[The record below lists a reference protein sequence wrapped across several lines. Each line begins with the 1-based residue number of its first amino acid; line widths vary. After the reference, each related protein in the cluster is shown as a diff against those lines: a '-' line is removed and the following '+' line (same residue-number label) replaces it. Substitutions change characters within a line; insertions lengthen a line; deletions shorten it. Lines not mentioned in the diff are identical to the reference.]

1 MIDQIGQPPA
11 LAYDG
16 LRWWDLRPRDPATL
30 AALGWQPVTDTVR
43 PPDTDTTTADRSVA
57 LVGGIPTETW
67 TARLWTAAELS
78 TRARDQVA
86 ATLAADALSDEVK
99 IEKAIAKLAT
109 LLGAATVPGSI
120 RATIGPDTATAG
132 TTSLRALKA
141 QSNTAVVTAAS
152 IKALIGLT
160 IDALQLVIDETQ
172 ATRRIAR
179 QTLRLARL
187 QTGNYAS
194 ADVGTDI

>member
-1 MIDQIGQPPA
+1 VNIVF
-11 LAYDG
+11 
-16 LRWWDLRPRDPATL
+16 T
-30 AALGWQPVTDTVR
+30 
-43 PPDTDTTTADRSVA
+43 S
-57 LVGGIPTETW
+57 
-67 TARLWTAAELS
+67 TARTVTTYDEAGVVISTRPYTAAEN
-78 TRARDQVA
+78 AQ
-86 ATLAADALSDEVK
+86 ADADSAARAAQAVADTLTADTLTDEAK
-99 IEKAIAKLAT
+99 IKQAIGKLAT
-109 LLGAATVPGSI
+109 LLGDAATVGSI
-120 RATIGPDTATAG
+120 RAVMGEAGAPAG
-132 TTSLRALKA
+132 TGSLRALRV

-194 ADVGTDI
+194 ADVGTDM

>member
-1 MIDQIGQPPA
+1 MNI
-11 LAYDG
+11 
-16 LRWWDLRPRDPATL
+16 
-30 AALGWQPVTDTVR
+30 VFN
-43 PPDTDTTTADRSVA
+43 S
-57 LVGGIPTETW
+57 
-67 TARLWTAAELS
+67 TARTVTTYDEAGVVISTRPYTAAEN
-78 TRARDQVA
+78 AQ
-86 ATLAADALSDEVK
+86 ADADSAARAAQAVADTLTADTLTDEAK
-99 IEKAIAKLAT
+99 IKQAIGKLAT
-109 LLGAATVPGSI
+109 LLGDAATVGSI
-120 RATIGPDTATAG
+120 RAVMGEAGAPAG
-132 TTSLRALKA
+132 TGSLRALRV

-194 ADVGTDI
+194 ADVGTDT

>member
-1 MIDQIGQPPA
+1 MTTRDVR
-11 LAYDG
+11 LDG
-16 LRWWDLRPRDPATL
+16 ELRERWDDSARTVTTWDVAGTLTGTRPY
-30 AALGWQPVTDTVR
+30 
-43 PPDTDTTTADRSVA
+43 
-57 LVGGIPTETW
+57 
-67 TARLWTAAELS
+67 TAAEN
-78 TRARDQVA
+78 AAADAQAQAQVA
-86 ATLAADALSDEVK
+86 ATLTADTLTDEAK
-99 IEKAIAKLAT
+99 IKQAIGKLAT
-109 LLGAATVPGSI
+109 LLGAATVPGSL
-120 RATIGPDTATAG
+120 RAVMGETTAPAG

-141 QSNTAVVTAAS
+141 QSNTVVVTAAS

-194 ADVGTDI
+194 ADVGADV

>member
-1 MIDQIGQPPA
+1 M
-11 LAYDG
+11 
-16 LRWWDLRPRDPATL
+16 
-30 AALGWQPVTDTVR
+30 DTQHF
-43 PPDTDTTTADRSVA
+43 S
-57 LVGGIPTETW
+57 GGILREEWCDSSRIVTQWDTLGIQVGQRPYTATEN
-67 TARLWTAAELS
+67 AQADIAA
-78 TRARDQVA
+78 AQAAAQAVA
-86 ATLAADALSDEVK
+86 ETLAADTLSNEGK
-99 IEKAIAKLAT
+99 IEQAIAKLAT

-141 QSNTAVVTAAS
+141 QSNTVVVTAAS

-160 IDALQLVIDETQ
+160 IDALQLVIDGDQ

-187 QTGNYAS
+187 QTGDYAS
-194 ADVGTDI
+194 ADVGADV

>member
-1 MIDQIGQPPA
+1 MWIC
-11 LAYDG
+11 YDDAG
-16 LRWWDLRPRDPATL
+16 RREGSDESRTVTTYDDKGKITGTRPYTSAEN
-30 AALGWQPVTDTVR
+30 AA
-43 PPDTDTTTADRSVA
+43 ADA
-57 LVGGIPTETW
+57 Q
-67 TARLWTAAELS
+67 AAHQ
-78 TRARDQVA
+78 AQAQVA
-86 ATLAADALSDEVK
+86 ATLTADTLTDEAK
-99 IEKAIAKLAT
+99 IKQAIGKLAT

-141 QSNTAVVTAAS
+141 QSNTVVVTAAS

-194 ADVGTDI
+194 ADVGADV

>member
-1 MIDQIGQPPA
+1 M
-11 LAYDG
+11 
-16 LRWWDLRPRDPATL
+16 WDDATRT
-30 AALGWQPVTDTVR
+30 VTNYND
-43 PPDTDTTTADRSVA
+43 AGGVA
-57 LVGGIPTETW
+57 
-67 TARLWTAAELS
+67 S
-78 TRARDQVA
+78 TRPYT
-86 ATLAADALSDEVK
+86 ATENAAADAQAAHQAQAQVADTLTADTLTDEAK
-99 IEKAIAKLAT
+99 IEAAIAKIAT

-141 QSNTAVVTAAS
+141 QSNTVVVTAAS

-160 IDALQLVIDETQ
+160 IDALQLVIDGDQ

-187 QTGNYAS
+187 QTGDYAS
-194 ADVGTDI
+194 ADVGTDM

>member
-1 MIDQIGQPPA
+1 MTAWIKYTAEGCVSGDDA
-11 LAYDG
+11 TRLA
-16 LRWWDLRPRDPATL
+16 T
-30 AALGWQPVTDTVR
+30 VTDETAVAVR
-43 PPDTDTTTADRSVA
+43 PYTAEENATADA
-57 LVGGIPTETW
+57 Q
-67 TARLWTAAELS
+67 AAHQ
-78 TRARDQVA
+78 AQAQVA
-86 ATLAADALSDEVK
+86 DTLTADTLTDEAK
-99 IEKAIAKLAT
+99 IEAAIAKIAT

-141 QSNTAVVTAAS
+141 QSNTVVVTAAS

-160 IDALQLVIDETQ
+160 IDALQLVIDGDQ

-187 QTGNYAS
+187 QTGDYAS
-194 ADVGTDI
+194 ADVGTDM

>member
-1 MIDQIGQPPA
+1 VNI
-11 LAYDG
+11 
-16 LRWWDLRPRDPATL
+16 
-30 AALGWQPVTDTVR
+30 VFN
-43 PPDTDTTTADRSVA
+43 S
-57 LVGGIPTETW
+57 
-67 TARLWTAAELS
+67 TARTVTTYDEAGVVISTRPYTAAENAQADADS
-78 TRARDQVA
+78 AARAAQAVA
-86 ATLAADALSDEVK
+86 ATLTADTLTDEAK
-99 IEKAIAKLAT
+99 IKQAIGKLAT
-109 LLGAATVPGSI
+109 LLGDAATVGSI
-120 RATIGPDTATAG
+120 RAVMGEAGAPAG
-132 TTSLRALKA
+132 TGSLRALRV

-194 ADVGTDI
+194 ADVGTDT